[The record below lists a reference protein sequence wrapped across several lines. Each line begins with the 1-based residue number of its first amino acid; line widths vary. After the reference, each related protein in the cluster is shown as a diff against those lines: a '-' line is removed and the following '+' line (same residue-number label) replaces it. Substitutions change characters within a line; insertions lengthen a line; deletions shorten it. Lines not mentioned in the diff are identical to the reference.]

1 MKKENNF
8 LDLMG
13 EIDEKFVY
21 EASLPWEK
29 RKVNLKFKLAKIAA
43 AGVVIALL
51 IGGLGHPHEI
61 KAAWEQIT
69 SWIQTALGI
78 NENVESYIDSVGKT
92 ITKNGISI
100 TLDEIAADKENL
112 WVTISDN
119 INDSKEKETILLTEV
134 EINGK
139 AAQLDGTYALEKK
152 ENGTDGQVCHYRLE
166 DTTIKDNTADIKM
179 KVWLFDPTEMDTADT
194 EDTDDY
200 IFEFSSNWEELEK
213 NTINVNVNKKIK
225 ISPNQNLTISKMS
238 LNDLAST
245 IYGNLDNKEYIF
257 PTRQYQG
264 IKIYFDL
271 PLLLQSCGE
280 LLKSFSLDL
289 PTLEKNYCGNHK
301 TYINGAD
308 SELEN
313 IFQKLWRLSEKPS
326 AFHLQIYTLELLHR
340 LLNMEIRPP
349 KTCGFYTETQVEIAK
364 RAAQILSNDL
374 RQHIPIRQIAERF
387 SVSETSLKNYFRG
400 VYGQNIST
408 WLREIRMNEAARLL
422 SNTKRPI
429 AEISEQVGY
438 SNQGKFAAVFKKQL
452 GLSPLEYRRFKNLE
466 KY

>member
-1 MKKENNF
+1 MIYNILENSDAVSGVTLKNSPNSSTLLLDRADGKGRMTFHTLFPGLTLAFIFVNAPVWPESDENSNLKPLLINYCVSGRSELLLDDGSYIYLKENDF
-8 LDLMG
+8 CVS
-13 EIDEKFVY
+13 E
-21 EASLPWEK
+21 
-29 RKVNLKFKLAKIAA
+29 
-43 AGVVIALL
+43 
-51 IGGLGHPHEI
+51 
-61 KAAWEQIT
+61 
-69 SWIQTALGI
+69 QTA
-78 NENVESYIDSVGKT
+78 
-92 ITKNGISI
+92 
-100 TLDEIAADKENL
+100 
-112 WVTISDN
+112 
-119 INDSKEKETILLTEV
+119 
-134 EINGK
+134 
-139 AAQLDGTYALEKK
+139 Q
-152 ENGTDGQVCHYRLE
+152 
-166 DTTIKDNTADIKM
+166 
-179 KVWLFDPTEMDTADT
+179 
-194 EDTDDY
+194 
-200 IFEFSSNWEELEK
+200 
-213 NTINVNVNKKIK
+213 
-225 ISPNQNLTISKMS
+225 
-238 LNDLAST
+238 
-245 IYGNLDNKEYIF
+245 KEYIF

-289 PTLEKNYCGNHK
+289 PTLEENYCGNHK
-301 TYINGAD
+301 TYINEAD

-313 IFQKLWRLSEKPS
+313 IFQNLWRLS
-326 AFHLQIYTLELLHR
+326 
-340 LLNMEIRPP
+340 NMEIRPP

-364 RAAQILSNDL
+364 RAAQILSDDL
-374 RQHIPIRQIAERF
+374 RQHIPVRQIAERF

>member
-1 MKKENNF
+1 MMKGAKQLRNMICNILENSDAVSGVTLKNSPNSSTLLLDRADGKGRMTFHTLFPGLTLAFIFVNAPVWPESDENSDLKPLLINYCVSGRSELLLDDGSYIYLKENDF
-8 LDLMG
+8 CVS
-13 EIDEKFVY
+13 E
-21 EASLPWEK
+21 
-29 RKVNLKFKLAKIAA
+29 
-43 AGVVIALL
+43 
-51 IGGLGHPHEI
+51 
-61 KAAWEQIT
+61 
-69 SWIQTALGI
+69 QTA
-78 NENVESYIDSVGKT
+78 
-92 ITKNGISI
+92 
-100 TLDEIAADKENL
+100 
-112 WVTISDN
+112 
-119 INDSKEKETILLTEV
+119 
-134 EINGK
+134 
-139 AAQLDGTYALEKK
+139 Q
-152 ENGTDGQVCHYRLE
+152 
-166 DTTIKDNTADIKM
+166 
-179 KVWLFDPTEMDTADT
+179 
-194 EDTDDY
+194 
-200 IFEFSSNWEELEK
+200 
-213 NTINVNVNKKIK
+213 
-225 ISPNQNLTISKMS
+225 
-238 LNDLAST
+238 
-245 IYGNLDNKEYIF
+245 KEYIF

-289 PTLEKNYCGNHK
+289 PTLEENYCGNHK
-301 TYINGAD
+301 TYINEAD

-313 IFQKLWRLSEKPS
+313 IFQNLWRLSERPS
-326 AFHLQIYTLELLHR
+326 IFHLQIYTLELLHR

-364 RAAQILSNDL
+364 RAAQILSDDL
-374 RQHIPIRQIAERF
+374 CQHIPVRQIAERF

-422 SNTKRPI
+422 SDTKRPI